1 MLANF
6 LSGLRVLLIPLLFH
20 FIAQGEAARLQTVLL
35 LLFAAA
41 RSGRRSGRAALRPDL
56 PFEHLTTIVAR

>member
-20 FIAQGEAARLQTVLL
+20 FIAQGEAAR
-35 LLFAAA
+35 
-41 RSGRRSGRAALRPDL
+41 RPTPD
-56 PFEHLTTIVAR
+56 PKRETHPNTPQAQRV

>member
-20 FIAQGEAARLQTVLL
+20 FIAQGEAAP
-35 LLFAAA
+35 
-41 RSGRRSGRAALRPDL
+41 RRPTPD
-56 PFEHLTTIVAR
+56 PKRETHPNTPQAQRV